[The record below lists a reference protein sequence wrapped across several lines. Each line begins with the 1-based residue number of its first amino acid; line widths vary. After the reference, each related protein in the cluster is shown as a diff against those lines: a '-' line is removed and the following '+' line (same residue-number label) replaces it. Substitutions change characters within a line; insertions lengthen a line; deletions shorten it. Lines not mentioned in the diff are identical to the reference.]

1 MKKFGLLSAL
11 AMMLTLPA
19 CVTAKSPD
27 SIARVTTHSTTI
39 DVSDIDHTTNE
50 GVEVLR
56 KRVSVAA
63 VAVCAAMWRTDR
75 FLAYYKKTCR
85 DAIKRDFEIQ
95 RRNKNLKNDAKS
107 IRAVKLMKMHQ

>member
-1 MKKFGLLSAL
+1 MKKFGLLTAL

-19 CVTAKSPD
+19 CVTAKSPG

-56 KRVSVAA
+56 KRVSDAA

-85 DAIKRDFEIQ
+85 DAINRDFEIQ
-95 RRNKNLKNDAKS
+95 RRNKNLKNDAKN
-107 IRAVKLMKMHQ
+107 IRAIKLMKMHQ